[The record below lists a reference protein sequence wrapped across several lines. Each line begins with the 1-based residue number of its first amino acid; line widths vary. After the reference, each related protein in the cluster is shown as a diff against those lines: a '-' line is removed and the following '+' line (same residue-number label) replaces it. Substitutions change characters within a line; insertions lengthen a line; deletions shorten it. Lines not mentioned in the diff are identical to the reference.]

1 MSDMVEIK
9 IVPKSTELKIRTKMV
24 SSLMVIISAKNLSE
38 EIFPDLASAI
48 ISANQGHVANFS
60 VLKNERR
67 PDTFRVIQSKMEI
80 SAQEDFKIAT
90 NFKMILKVSIDLREI
105 LDFTISKKLIQCIFF
120 ISRKKRSGFVKKDDL
135 VGQSFQVVTILK
147 ILPCL

>member
-1 MSDMVEIK
+1 MSDLVEIK

-38 EIFPDLASAI
+38 QIFPDLASAI

-60 VLKNERR
+60 VLQNERR
-67 PDTFRVIQSKMEI
+67 TDTFRVIQSKMEI

-90 NFKMILKVSIDLREI
+90 NFKMILKPGMKMQTLSQRLMFANPEGLISIIRI
-105 LDFTISKKLIQCIFF
+105 LEML
-120 ISRKKRSGFVKKDDL
+120 L
-135 VGQSFQVVTILK
+135 
-147 ILPCL
+147 

>member
-1 MSDMVEIK
+1 MSDLVEIK

-38 EIFPDLASAI
+38 QIFPDLASAI

-60 VLKNERR
+60 VLQNERR
-67 PDTFRVIQSKMEI
+67 TDTFRVIQSKMEI

-90 NFKMILKVSIDLREI
+90 NFKMILKPGMKMQTLSQRLMFANPEGLISII
-105 LDFTISKKLIQCIFF
+105 
-120 ISRKKRSGFVKKDDL
+120 
-135 VGQSFQVVTILK
+135 K
-147 ILPCL
+147 ILEMLL

>member
-1 MSDMVEIK
+1 MSDLVEIK

-38 EIFPDLASAI
+38 QIFPDLASAI

-60 VLKNERR
+60 VLQNERR

-90 NFKMILKVSIDLREI
+90 NFRMILKPGMKMQTLSQRLMFANPEGLISIIRI
-105 LDFTISKKLIQCIFF
+105 LEML
-120 ISRKKRSGFVKKDDL
+120 L
-135 VGQSFQVVTILK
+135 
-147 ILPCL
+147 

>member
-1 MSDMVEIK
+1 MVEIK

-48 ISANQGHVANFS
+48 ISANQGHVANFV
-60 VLKNERR
+60 VLQNERR

-90 NFKMILKVSIDLREI
+90 NFRMILKPGMKMQTLSQRLMFANPEGFI
-105 LDFTISKKLIQCIFF
+105 LNQYY
-120 ISRKKRSGFVKKDDL
+120 
-135 VGQSFQVVTILK
+135 
-147 ILPCL
+147 

>member
-1 MSDMVEIK
+1 MIESLNIAYVLQKDPSTTLWKNMSDMVEIK

-24 SSLMVIISAKNLSE
+24 SSLMLIISAKNLSE

-90 NFKMILKVSIDLREI
+90 NFRMILKPGMKMQTLSQRLMFANPEGFI
-105 LDFTISKKLIQCIFF
+105 LNQYY
-120 ISRKKRSGFVKKDDL
+120 
-135 VGQSFQVVTILK
+135 
-147 ILPCL
+147 